1 MGTLSGKVAII
12 TGGSRG
18 QGAAEA
24 RLFASEG
31 ARVVITDVNDAGR
44 ELAAEIGE
52 AAFFKHHDVSDEA
65 SWADTV
71 AETLQRFGRVDILVN
86 NAALYEP
93 ATLTDTTRELWDLIY
108 RVNQLGV
115 FLGMKAVANAMAEG
129 GGGSIVNISSQAGIS
144 KGPGMFAYGSSKWA
158 VRGMS
163 QYAALDYAPLKIRVN
178 AIFPGAIDTPML
190 LKNPPEFMEMVK
202 ANIPMKR
209 LGTPLEIANVALFL
223 ASDASSYMTGSEIAV
238 NGGL

>member
-1 MGTLSGKVAII
+1 MGTLDGKVAII
-12 TGGSRG
+12 TGASRG

-44 ELAAEIGE
+44 ELAAEIGD

-71 AETLQRFGRVDILVN
+71 AETLQRFGRVDVLVN
-86 NAALYEP
+86 NAALFEP
-93 ATLTDTTRELWDLIY
+93 GSLTDTTRELWDLIY

-115 FLGMKAVANAMAEG
+115 FLGMKAVAKAMTES

-144 KGPGMFAYGSSKWA
+144 KGPGSFAYGSSKWA

-163 QYAALDYAPLKIRVN
+163 QYAALDYAPLNIRVN
-178 AIFPGAIDTPML
+178 AIFPGVIDTPMI
-190 LKNPPEFMEMVK
+190 LKNPPEFLEMIK
-202 ANIPMKR
+202 ANIPLKR
-209 LGTPLEIANVALFL
+209 FGTPSEIATVALFL